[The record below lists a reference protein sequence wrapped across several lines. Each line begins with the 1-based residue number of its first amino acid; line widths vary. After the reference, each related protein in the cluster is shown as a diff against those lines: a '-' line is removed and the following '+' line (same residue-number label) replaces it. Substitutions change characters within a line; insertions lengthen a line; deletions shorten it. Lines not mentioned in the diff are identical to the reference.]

1 MCFECQN
8 EPSSTR
14 WLPSHCELL
23 LATDEHFD
31 LKTICTNFISR
42 MSSTRLCLLV
52 FVLWKRASAICYED
66 QFTCLIGPKCIP
78 ILWLC
83 DGARD
88 CPDGSDEGHDQCHP
102 HLTNITC
109 PGNQPDCIH
118 GGVPRCIPENWLCDG
133 HQDCD
138 HGEDEINCGKM
149 EKNGGCGITQ
159 HRDMLQFDRSDL
171 AYGLAVG
178 SANSRKQHVFTNY
191 STVKSQKRKIQLA
204 LRHSVSKILQIVP
217 TSNER
222 CGDKCIPRHQNCK
235 EPPDCNGEKGK
246 DGKKCSGSSTRKNE
260 VSTRPTV
267 PVQVN
272 KNSTSNHPTDE
283 NVRITFNPEKSSSP
297 SWAELLTTVSRT
309 TRGASTFTPPIPS
322 SSTSH
327 SLTTTATSEI
337 SPSKPESN
345 KKPEGTSTVPSF
357 TENSGESKKFFTLT
371 PPFSPKKPFDP
382 SVIRPKLDVSSLQK
396 LKSELPDMNPGN
408 LNLSSL
414 AKILRSDTQEHAVV
428 VQKDTTGHEEV
439 VYDNVEE
446 KSESEQRSNNGV
458 QEQPLNVVQGR
469 IEPELEPVKSVVGE
483 PIKPVNL

>member
-1 MCFECQN
+1 
-8 EPSSTR
+8 
-14 WLPSHCELL
+14 
-23 LATDEHFD
+23 
-31 LKTICTNFISR
+31 

-159 HRDMLQFDRSDL
+159 H
-171 AYGLAVG
+171 
-178 SANSRKQHVFTNY
+178 
-191 STVKSQKRKIQLA
+191 
-204 LRHSVSKILQIVP
+204 
-217 TSNER
+217 R